1 MRPVVIAVS
10 GGSASGKTTVVEE
23 ILQKLD
29 KDDVV
34 IIKHDDYYK
43 DQSHLKLEERFL
55 TNYDH
60 PDSLDN
66 DLLIK
71 DLKNIIKG
79 KTISKPTYDFVNHT
93 RSDVKEIVK
102 PKKVIILEGILILT
116 DKRLRDLSDIILFVK
131 LDDDL
136 RFIRRLQRDIKERG
150 RTVENVIDQYL
161 KTVKP
166 MYHQFVQPTQ
176 RYADVIIPNDTKHDV
191 AVDIIVAKIY
201 NILQEK
207 DNKKDVKSLT

>member
-1 MRPVVIAVS
+1 MKPVIIAVS

-23 ILQKLD
+23 ILEKLNE
-29 KDDVV
+29 DDVL
-34 IIKHDDYYK
+34 IIRHDDYYE

-66 DLLIK
+66 DLLYN
-71 DLKNIIKG
+71 DLKALIEG
-79 KTISKPTYDFVNHT
+79 KTISKPIYDFVNHT
-93 RSDVKEIVK
+93 RSDVCEELS

-116 DKRLRDLSDIILFVK
+116 DERIREMSDIKLFVQ

-136 RFIRRLQRDIKERG
+136 RFIRRLERDIKERG
-150 RTVENVIDQYL
+150 RTVESVISQYL

-166 MYHQFVQPTQ
+166 MYHQFVQPTK

-191 AVDIIVAKIY
+191 AVDIIVSKIHS
-201 NILQEK
+201 ILNEK
-207 DNKKDVKSLT
+207 R

>member
-1 MRPVVIAVS
+1 MKPVLIAVS

-23 ILQKLD
+23 ILEKL
-29 KDDVV
+29 KTDDVV
-34 IIKHDDYYK
+34 IIRHDDYYK
-43 DQSHLKLEERFL
+43 DQSDLILEDRFK

-66 DLLIK
+66 DLLIE
-71 DLKNIIKG
+71 DLNQLLNGNEIL
-79 KTISKPTYDFVNHT
+79 KPTYDFVNHT
-93 RSDVKEIVK
+93 RSDVKELIK
-102 PKKVIILEGILILT
+102 PRRVIILEGILILT
-116 DKRLRDLSDIILFVK
+116 DPRIRKLSDIKIFVQ

-166 MYHQFVQPTQ
+166 MYHQFVQPTK

-191 AVDIIVAKIY
+191 AVDIIVAKIC
-201 NILQEK
+201 NILEG
-207 DNKKDVKSLT
+207 N